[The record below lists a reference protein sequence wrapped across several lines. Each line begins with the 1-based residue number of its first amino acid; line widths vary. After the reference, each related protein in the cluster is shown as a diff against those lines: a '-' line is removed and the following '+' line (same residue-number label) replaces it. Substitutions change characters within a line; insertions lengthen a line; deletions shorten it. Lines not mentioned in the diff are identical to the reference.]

1 MIGITAIKRGL
12 HRGGAMLL
20 TLTLC
25 MQFGM
30 AAVFATDT
38 AAAAGDTTT
47 PAVSTATDTTT
58 PAVSAAADTTTPTAS
73 AAAVTANTTTSS
85 SKATDGTVEI
95 WEWTLVTS
103 QPIIPSDQESH
114 PVLLLYQQGDKT
126 YMVDGSKHTS
136 GKYLTFTP
144 VEITDGMSYNSKS
157 IRTKENI
164 SNMTIRYTGETDSDN
179 GGAKICEF
187 GITENGETK
196 TLSVDGDGFYIP
208 STENDN
214 QKITVLMT
222 NMNKDADV
230 KWDHVMLFHNVWM
243 WGDLVVK
250 FNSSGVYAERDT
262 GWDLGQFKMYIGSK
276 VKLSAITH
284 DYTISSGGVANFNDY
299 VYIPQG
305 VTITIEKGGVLSV
318 SGILYN
324 NGTIINNGGDI
335 VVQKGA
341 TIEQFCLN
349 DDYGG
354 SIRCNGGD
362 LVILKNG
369 RVSTGTT
376 DDIENSYGSGFILE
390 NGATCTNFGVL
401 VVGSNSRVTSGAT
414 LDNRESAI
422 MFFGYKIKSEN
433 SGNLHSLSK
442 TAAASKDSYEG
453 TSIYDSQKN
462 TCTRADLL
470 YVGSDVMLYNQGTVW
485 LELWTDQLSGAGN
498 ITCKGSGIIK
508 SADSNVLWTKF
519 GWSMPDMWYTMW
531 RPYS

>member
-1 MIGITAIKRGL
+1 MIGITAIKRRL
-12 HRGGAMLL
+12 HRSGAMLL
-20 TLTLC
+20 ALTLC
-25 MQFGM
+25 MQLG
-30 AAVFATDT
+30 AADAFAADTATATASPAATPAASPAAT
-38 AAAAGDTTT
+38 AAASPSA
-47 PAVSTATDTTT
+47 TA
-58 PAVSAAADTTTPTAS
+58 TTTPTATATKLS
-73 AAAVTANTTTSS
+73 VAADGTTDVWEWKLVTAQS
-85 SKATDGTVEI
+85 D
-95 WEWTLVTS
+95 
-103 QPIIPSDQESH
+103 IPSDRQSH
-114 PVLLLYQQGDKT
+114 PVLLMYQQDNKT
-126 YMVDGSKHTS
+126 YLVDGTKHTS

-144 VEITDGMSYNSKS
+144 VEVSDGMSYSSKS
-157 IRTKENI
+157 FRTRENV
-164 SNMTIRYTGETDSDN
+164 SNMTVEYTGETDSDN
-179 GGAKICEF
+179 GNARICKF
-187 GITENGETK
+187 GITEDGENK
-196 TLSVDGDGFYIP
+196 ILSMDGDGFYIP

-214 QKITVLMT
+214 QKITVLTT
-222 NMNKDADV
+222 NLNSSANV
-230 KWDHVMLFHNVWM
+230 EWDHVMLFHNVWM

-284 DYTISSGGVANFNDY
+284 NYTISSGNVANFNDY
-299 VYIPQG
+299 IYIPQG

-318 SGILYN
+318 SGVLYN
-324 NGTIINNGGDI
+324 NGQIINNGGDI

-349 DDYGG
+349 GDYGG

-376 DDIENSYGSGFILE
+376 DDIKNSYGSGFILE

-485 LELWTDQLSGAGN
+485 LELWTDQLSDAGN

>member
-20 TLTLC
+20 TLALC
-25 MQFGM
+25 MQFGTVV
-30 AAVFATDT
+30 AVATDT
-38 AAAAGDTTT
+38 ATTT
-47 PAVSTATDTTT
+47 AGTTAPTTSAV
-58 PAVSAAADTTTPTAS
+58 ADTTTPTAS
-73 AAAVTANTTTSS
+73 AATDTTPAATTTASTTNSS
-85 SKATDGTVEI
+85 AAVDGTVEI

-144 VEITDGMSYNSKS
+144 VEVSDGMSYNSKS

-324 NGTIINNGGDI
+324 NGKIINNGGDI

-376 DDIENSYGSGFILE
+376 DDVENSYGSGFILE

-401 VVGSNSRVTSGAT
+401 VVGGSSRVTSGAT
-414 LDNRESAI
+414 LDNRESAM
-422 MFFGYKIKSEN
+422 MFFGYKIRSEN

-442 TAAASKDSYEG
+442 TAATSKDSYAG
-453 TSIYDSQKN
+453 TSIYDSKQG
-462 TCTRADLL
+462 TCTRTDLL
-470 YVGSDVMLYNQGTVW
+470 YVGSDVMLYNRGTVW
-485 LELWTDQLSGAGN
+485 LDLWTDQLSGAGN
-498 ITCKGSGIIK
+498 ITCKGSGEIRT
-508 SADSNVLWTKF
+508 ADSRLLWTKF
-519 GWSMPDMWYTMW
+519 GWTLPDMWYSMW
-531 RPYS
+531 KYS